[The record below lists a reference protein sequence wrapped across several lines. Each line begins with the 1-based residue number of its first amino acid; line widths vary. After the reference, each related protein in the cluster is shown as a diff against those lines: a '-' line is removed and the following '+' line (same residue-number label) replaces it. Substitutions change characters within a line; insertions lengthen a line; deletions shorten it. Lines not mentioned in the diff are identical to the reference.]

1 MASPFASKL
10 GTNYYPLD
18 DEVLQ
23 IRALLKAPLS
33 RLKQLD
39 DQIAELQKAIDEL
52 AEERERV
59 GSFVARHKE
68 LISPFRRLPLDVIQE
83 IFVACL
89 PTHRNCVMTAV
100 EAPVLL
106 GRICSAWRSISL
118 GTPRLWARLH
128 IVEPSQ
134 SRPGPFRTPRAVW
147 EEKFAQRLETT
158 KTWLGRSGQ
167 CALSISFQGGSHDSH
182 YQPPPLDSDVV
193 DPSATRNTRLFMDLI
208 LSVTP
213 RWEDISL
220 SWASSP
226 ALEML
231 SGITEHDVPLL
242 QRFEMSG
249 TLSSGLPTFA
259 LLGASHLKH
268 LSVSGG
274 TTQNLRGLPVR
285 WENLTHLSAMG
296 YNDISLSYSGV
307 LELLAQCPQLRE
319 CRLYLDQTGNSFS
332 QTDGY
337 AHSSIQ
343 LPFLHSFHISCFGL
357 PVEGHGIGHVFRRLS
372 LPKLR
377 NLDLRSHFDMEFN
390 PGNFPLAEV
399 LIAFLAVSSCFEGLT
414 INTQQ
419 FTSSS
424 LAKLFRGLPATT
436 TFLRI
441 ADRLQTWDPL
451 EVHCVLDDAAI
462 AVLTPTPK
470 DSGSCP
476 ALQELCITN
485 CTAPSDVVLLQFLK
499 ARMAMP
505 ASTLRKVKIK
515 FTRERQFDII
525 PDIQPF
531 LDNGRVEVSP
541 VYYTE
546 PTIGLFSP
554 WQGLPDAP
562 GNVWPGPQ
570 DEFR

>member
-1 MASPFASKL
+1 MSAPKDTSMASPFASKL
-10 GTNYYPLD
+10 GTNYCPLD

-39 DQIAELQKAIDEL
+39 EQIAELQKAIDEL

-59 GSFVARHKE
+59 RSFVDPHKD

-128 IVEPSQ
+128 IVEPSR
-134 SRPGPFRTPRAVW
+134 SGTGPWIPSRAVW

-167 CALSISFQGGSHDSH
+167 CPLSISFQGSHD
-182 YQPPPLDSDVV
+182 QPLPDAADPL
-193 DPSATRNTRLFMDLI
+193 TNTRLFMDTL
-208 LSVTP
+208 LSVAP
-213 RWEDISL
+213 RWEEVSL
-220 SWASSP
+220 RASTP

-231 SGITEHDVPLL
+231 SSITEHDVPLL
-242 QRFEMSG
+242 QRFEMSLDRQFSNG
-249 TLSSGLPTFA
+249 RPNFA
-259 LLGASHLKH
+259 LLGAQHLKQ
-268 LSVSGG
+268 LSVSGSAVR
-274 TTQNLRGLPVR
+274 NIRGLPVR
-285 WENLTHLSAMG
+285 WEDLTHLSALG
-296 YNDISLSYSGV
+296 FNDISLSYSGV
-307 LELLAQCPQLRE
+307 LELLAKCSQLRE
-319 CRLYLDQTGNSFS
+319 CRLCLDQADNSLS
-332 QTDGY
+332 QTDGFA
-337 AHSSIQ
+337 AHNSIQ
-343 LPFLHSFHISCFGL
+343 LPFLHYFHISCFGL
-357 PVEGHGIGHVFRRLS
+357 AVDGIGDVFRRLS

-377 NLDLRSHFDMEFN
+377 NLELRSYPETDFN

-414 INTQQ
+414 IDTQQ
-419 FTSSS
+419 FTSPS
-424 LAKLFRGLPATT
+424 LVTLFRGLPQTT
-436 TFLRI
+436 TSLRI
-441 ADRLQTWDPL
+441 ADRIQLWNTEDPR
-451 EVHCVLDDAAI
+451 CVLDDAAI
-462 AVLTPTPK
+462 AVLIPTPEN
-470 DSGSCP
+470 SGACP
-476 ALQELCITN
+476 ALQELFITN
-485 CTAPSDVVLLQFLK
+485 CTAPSDAVLLQFLK
-499 ARMAMP
+499 ARMAVP
-505 ASTLRKVKIK
+505 ASPLKKVKIK
-515 FTRERQFDII
+515 FARERQFDII

-531 LDNGRVEVSP
+531 LDDGRVEVSP
-541 VYYTE
+541 IY
-546 PTIGLFSP
+546 PNHSHSTIEVFSP

-562 GNVWPGPQ
+562 GNVWAQ